1 MITIVVL
8 VYLFLSTKGSFRE
21 ELPSYGNRS
30 QDRQYSQ
37 PHIQLTSHLLHI
49 AFSQPHIFSTLHF
62 VNLTLIKTHFHSAS
76 HLPDLT
82 FTQPRSCSTP
92 FVFNLTCF
100 QHHFHSASHFNLAM
114 VFCKSWLQWNDSMKV
129 RFACSAGRRVTCT
142 RNGSE
147 VTLCIG
153 TVASG

>member
-21 ELPSYGNRS
+21 EFPSYGNRS

-92 FVFNLTCF
+92 FVFNL
-100 QHHFHSASHFNLAM
+100 AM